1 MLKLTTSLLINGR
14 YALRS
19 LRYINEISS
28 IFFSFFYR
36 TIIDYHVTSI
46 ILKFVVIKRS
56 LRVKSILCAIKSE
69 ILKMPYIG
77 KYSRTEV
84 FFIDFKWMPKLS
96 VQLNIY
102 FPVIFT
108 YNIHNRVFFFN
119 VRKFSCSNRSL
130 CVWINS
136 LHAFIVLLNLQWHRR
151 IGLPT

>member
-1 MLKLTTSLLINGR
+1 MKYHR
-14 YALRS
+14 
-19 LRYINEISS
+19 
-28 IFFSFFYR
+28 FFFHFFYR

-69 ILKMPYIG
+69 ILKMPYLG

-108 YNIHNRVFFFN
+108 YNIHNRVFFLMLESSVVQT
-119 VRKFSCSNRSL
+119 VRYVCGLIAYTLSSC
-130 CVWINS
+130 C
-136 LHAFIVLLNLQWHRR
+136 
-151 IGLPT
+151 